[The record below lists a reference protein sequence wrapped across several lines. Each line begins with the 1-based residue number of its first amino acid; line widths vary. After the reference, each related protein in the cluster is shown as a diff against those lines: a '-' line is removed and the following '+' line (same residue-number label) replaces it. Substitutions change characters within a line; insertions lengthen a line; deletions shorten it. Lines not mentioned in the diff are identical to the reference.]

1 MLTYTLVVLKF
12 SNKISMESL
21 TERQQAVLAFIE
33 KYQLKNGKSPTLR
46 EMREYFGVSS
56 DNSILKH
63 IEALRIKGYINKD
76 ETPRGIGL
84 LDSVREKLSAS
95 VVQVPLLGSIPAGGP
110 VLSEEYIEDWVGVE
124 GGLVRGLKDS
134 FMLRVTGTSMI
145 DAGIYEG
152 DLVIARPMAEPKN
165 GDIVV
170 ALIDGGN
177 TLKRFVKSGG
187 KAFLQAENSTY
198 VDPVTGGS
206 EILPV
211 EELMIQ
217 GVVSGLIRTY

>member
-1 MLTYTLVVLKF
+1 MEALTDK
-12 SNKISMESL
+12 
-21 TERQQAVLAFIE
+21 QQAVLNFIE
-33 KYQLKNGKSPTLR
+33 NYQLENGKSPTLR
-46 EMREYFGVSS
+46 EMREYLGVSS
-56 DNSILKH
+56 DNSVLKH
-63 IEALRIKGYINKD
+63 LEALRAKGCINKD

-124 GGLVRGLKDS
+124 GNLVRGLKDS

-152 DLVIARPMAEPKN
+152 DLVIASTKIEPKN

-170 ALIDGGN
+170 ALIDEGN
-177 TLKRFVKSGG
+177 TLKRFVKEGG
-187 KAFLQAENSTY
+187 RAYLKAENATY
-198 VDPVTGGS
+198 KDPVTGGV

-217 GVVSGLIRTY
+217 GVVTGLVRTY

>member
-1 MLTYTLVVLKF
+1 
-12 SNKISMESL
+12 MESL
-21 TERQQAVLAFIE
+21 TEKQQAVLEFIE

-46 EMREYFGVSS
+46 EMREHFGVSS

-63 IEALRIKGYINKD
+63 IEGLRAKGYINKD

-84 LDSVREKLSAS
+84 LDSVREKLSSS
-95 VVQVPLLGSIPAGGP
+95 VVRIPLLGMIPAGGP
-110 VLSEEYIEDWVGVE
+110 VISEEYVEDWVGIE
-124 GGLVRGLKDS
+124 GNLVRGLKDS

-152 DLVIARPMAEPKN
+152 DMVIASTKMEPKN

-177 TLKRFVKSGG
+177 TLKRFVKSEGRAYL
-187 KAFLQAENSTY
+187 KAENSSY
-198 VDPVTGGS
+198 VDPVTGGA

-217 GVVSGLIRTY
+217 GVVTGLIRTY

>member
-1 MLTYTLVVLKF
+1 
-12 SNKISMESL
+12 MEPL
-21 TERQQAVLAFIE
+21 TEKQQAVLEFIE

-46 EMREYFGVSS
+46 ETREYLGVSS
-56 DNSILKH
+56 DNSVLKH
-63 IEALRIKGYINKD
+63 LEALRAKGFINKD

-84 LDSVREKLSAS
+84 LDSVREKLNAS
-95 VVQVPLLGSIPAGGP
+95 VVQVPILGMIPAGGP
-110 VLSEEYIEDWVGVE
+110 VLSEEYVEDWVGIE
-124 GGLVRGLKDS
+124 GNLVRGLKDS

-152 DLVIARPMAEPKN
+152 DMVIASPKIEPKN

-170 ALIDGGN
+170 ALIDEGN
-177 TLKRFVKSGG
+177 TLKRFVKDGG
-187 KAFLQAENSTY
+187 RVYLKAENSTY
-198 VDPVTGGS
+198 VDPVTGGP

-217 GVVSGLIRTY
+217 GVVTGLIRTY